1 MERVFIPLG
10 NGAKTEAFQLRSRR
24 VGTFVFFLFSQET
37 NRILGWIPREKEK
50 ICVVGKLSSERASQK
65 EKKIWYFFS
74 LSSIWE
80 IKGILNSHNFTHS
93 LSLSLKEVKAPSSNA
108 SFLLLLYI
116 RTLLICH
123 PPFAHLSLSLF
134 FFLTSNNI
142 FIHTLISIILT
153 HSYVIILLSIIN
165 NLSSQTRRLYI

>member
-1 MERVFIPLG
+1 MERVFISLG

-74 LSSIWE
+74 LSLIWE

-93 LSLSLKEVKAPSSNA
+93 LSLSKRSEGTFQQRLFPS
-108 SFLLLLYI
+108 F
-116 RTLLICH
+116 TLH
-123 PPFAHLSLSLF
+123 QDFAYLSPSLCTPVSLSFF

-165 NLSSQTRRLYI
+165 NL